1 MVRMVLSWVGVAV
14 VAYVVL
20 FVPLGEH
27 TLWQHA
33 VRIAGTDEAQELKD
47 EAVDAAERLQEHVEE
62 QMDEHVRDAGLD
74 ADADTEEEA
83 PAE

>member
-14 VAYVVL
+14 VVYVVL
-20 FVPLGEH
+20 FVPVGDR

-47 EAVDAAERLQEHVEE
+47 EAVDAAERLQDHVE
-62 QMDEHVRDAGLD
+62 QQLDEHVRDGGTD
-74 ADADTEEEA
+74 ADAGDGGDSETT
-83 PAE
+83 

>member
-33 VRIAGTDEAQELKD
+33 VRIAGTDEAQELKE
-47 EAVDAAERLQEHVEE
+47 EAVDAAERLQEHVED

-74 ADADTEEEA
+74 ADAGED
-83 PAE
+83 AESPSE